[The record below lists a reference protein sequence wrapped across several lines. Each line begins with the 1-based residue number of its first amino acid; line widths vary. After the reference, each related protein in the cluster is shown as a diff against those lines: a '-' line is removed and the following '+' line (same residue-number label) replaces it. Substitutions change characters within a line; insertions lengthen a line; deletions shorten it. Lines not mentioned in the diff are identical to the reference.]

1 MIVSAGWIPVG
12 GRPRRIRR
20 ESEILE
26 IAIGLAADSGDPAPS
41 LIQHT
46 RCTRAQANR
55 VAGGAIVP
63 GEEESYLIAIQGHF
77 TVQRRRPPM
86 PPGFPALVDAT
97 DTYSVMTLVV
107 NVATGAPTDSGL
119 SNDYPD
125 LAAVGSVIT
134 DHGA

>member
-1 MIVSAGWIPVG
+1 MIMSAGWIPVG
-12 GRPRRIRR
+12 AKLRRIRS

-26 IAIGLAADSGDPAPS
+26 VAMGLAADRGDPTPS

-46 RCTRAQANR
+46 KCTRAKANR
-55 VAGGAIVP
+55 VAGGAVVP

-77 TVQRRRPPM
+77 TVPRRRPPI
-86 PPGFPALVDAT
+86 PPGLPVPVETT

-134 DHGA
+134 DHAD

>member
-1 MIVSAGWIPVG
+1 VSAGRIPVG
-12 GRPRRIRR
+12 GGPRRITR

-26 IAIGLAADSGDPAPS
+26 IAMGLAADRGDPAAS

-46 RCTRAQANR
+46 KCTRAEANR
-55 VAGGAIVP
+55 VAGGAVVP
-63 GEEESYLIAIQGHF
+63 GDEESCLIAIQGHF
-77 TVQRRRPPM
+77 TVPRRRPPIR
-86 PPGFPALVDAT
+86 PGLPVPVETT
-97 DTYSVMTLVV
+97 DTYSVMMLVV

-134 DHGA
+134 DHAE